1 MDKVPTSLK
10 FLLFGGLTFITTAN
24 IVCMNLSRTKKKG
37 EPMYYASTTVFCA
50 ELLKIFISLLFL
62 LVDQKDINAYFRVL
76 KVEIVEKW
84 QETLKL
90 SIPAFVYVIQNNLG
104 FFALS
109 KLDPATYQVT
119 YQVKLLTTAVVM
131 RVMLGKVLNV
141 TQWTG
146 LFVLLFGVCLVE
158 VEKLSISEQAKP
170 ATGSH
175 GKPGAV
181 NKHGKV
187 ASGEEPSYFS
197 FDVISGILATL
208 GMTFCSAIAGVYFEK
223 VVKTPS
229 TSNGISSLSM
239 LWIRNIQLY
248 IFSCASAL
256 ITCILTDGSNI
267 STNGFFYGYTP
278 LVCWVIVILSAG
290 GTATALMLKYLDN
303 IYKNFASSMSIV
315 FASLCA
321 FFLTGENYG
330 LKFFIGSILVCSSL
344 FIYQSAAISK
354 PAAKPHGSTTNK
366 KELPMYYPSRIASS
380 A

>member
-1 MDKVPTSLK
+1 M
-10 FLLFGGLTFITTAN
+10 
-24 IVCMNLSRTKKKG
+24 
-37 EPMYYASTTVFCA
+37 
-50 ELLKIFISLLFL
+50 
-62 LVDQKDINAYFRVL
+62 
-76 KVEIVEKW
+76 EKW

-197 FDVISGILATL
+197 FDAISGE
-208 GMTFCSAIAGVYFEK
+208 FNEC
-223 VVKTPS
+223 
-229 TSNGISSLSM
+229 
-239 LWIRNIQLY
+239 
-248 IFSCASAL
+248 FS
-256 ITCILTDGSNI
+256 
-267 STNGFFYGYTP
+267 
-278 LVCWVIVILSAG
+278 
-290 GTATALMLKYLDN
+290 
-303 IYKNFASSMSIV
+303 
-315 FASLCA
+315 A
-321 FFLTGENYG
+321 FF
-330 LKFFIGSILVCSSL
+330 
-344 FIYQSAAISK
+344 
-354 PAAKPHGSTTNK
+354 
-366 KELPMYYPSRIASS
+366 
-380 A
+380 